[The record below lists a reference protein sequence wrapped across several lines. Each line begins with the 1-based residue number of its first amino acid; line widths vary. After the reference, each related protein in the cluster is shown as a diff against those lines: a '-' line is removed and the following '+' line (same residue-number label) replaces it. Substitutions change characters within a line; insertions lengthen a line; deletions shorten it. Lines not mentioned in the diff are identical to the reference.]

1 MNIRRLEGMDF
12 DVVLSPVYGKIEK
25 VSIKRESRI
34 YEWEPLFTIKTAEG
48 IVETI
53 QTGISGEIHSL
64 EVQEGDQVIPGMVLA
79 YVKEDLFVTGSD

>member
-1 MNIRRLEGMDF
+1 MNIRRLESMDF

-34 YEWEPLFTIKTAEG
+34 YEWEPLFTIKTADG

>member
-1 MNIRRLEGMDF
+1 MDF
-12 DVVLSPVYGKIEK
+12 DVVLSPVYGKIET

-34 YEWEPLFTIKTAEG
+34 YEWEPLFTIKTTDG